1 MSWIENVNSEY
12 IIITGDSRQYRPL
25 WRLANKSVEY
35 NVTEFEFSEV
45 QGTLVDRRLPK
56 GRKIPLDIYFQG
68 DDCIEV
74 GNAFEESA
82 KDSRAW
88 TLIHPYFGTLIVQ
101 PLSLNFDF
109 STFNVVSISGDL
121 IETITDDNPKS
132 NLNQIDTIL
141 DQKELTDEAFNQSLS
156 QTVENINS
164 PEKNTFKFNLEKNY
178 TEGLKIV
185 SLDESEDYFNSFKTA
200 QSSVDRL
207 SIEPLQSLRSI
218 SAFINAPINFTNN
231 VQSRVDLYKAQF
243 DILNA
248 TLSTA
253 TTPLKKRIFEN
264 QLSGLVS
271 SICVASI
278 TNRDNS
284 YQSRLQVVQ
293 VINTI
298 LTMYNG
304 LIIALDTIQTLRGD
318 DPDSYIPDA
327 NSLINLSSLVNFTIS
342 NLFIIALSSKQER
355 SILLENDSNAILLTH
370 RFYGLDN
377 EDLNLIYFMETNN
390 IGINELLNIKKGR
403 RLVYYI

>member
-1 MSWIENVNSEY
+1 MSWIENANSEY
-12 IIITGDSRQYRPL
+12 IIITGDSKQYRPL

-45 QGTLVDRRLPK
+45 AGTLVDRRLPK

-101 PLSLNFDF
+101 PISLNFDF
-109 STFNVVSISGDL
+109 STYNVCSISGDL

-132 NLNQIDTIL
+132 NINQIDTIL
-141 DQKELTDEAFNQSLS
+141 EQKELTDEAFNQSLS
-156 QTVENINS
+156 TEITDINS
-164 PEKNTFKFNLEKNY
+164 PEKNTLKFNLQKNY

-185 SLDESEDYFNSFKTA
+185 SLEESETYFNSFKTA
-200 QSSVDRL
+200 QSAVDTL
-207 SIEPLQSLRSI
+207 TIEPLQSLRSI
-218 SAFINAPINFTNN
+218 SSFINAPINFSNN
-231 VQSRVDLYKAQF
+231 VQSRVDMYKSQF

-248 TLSTA
+248 TLSTI

-278 TNRDNS
+278 TNRSNS
-284 YQSRLQVVQ
+284 YQSRLQVIQ
-293 VINTI
+293 VINFI

-304 LIIALDTIQTLRGD
+304 LIISLDTLQTLRGD
-318 DPDSYIPDA
+318 NKDSYIPDA
-327 NSLINLSSLVNFTIS
+327 NSLINLSQLVNFTIS

-390 IGINELLNIKKGR
+390 IGINELLNIGKGR